1 MDTKQSRS
9 IPKIQF
15 RVLIIGRANAGKTT
29 ILQRVCDT
37 TDSPTIYRRNSGGK
51 REEVR
56 HGCCLAVQI
65 LSSYLVQVKLDPS
78 MEVSD
83 KRTCPLSPHN
93 SELAWR
99 TRNRGRT
106 GVLQPYGL
114 YFSRFMWYRER
125 CYGRTRHFTRVHS
138 TQGYRKPTGREITC
152 HLVRAVVC

>member
-1 MDTKQSRS
+1 MDTKQSRP
-9 IPKIQF
+9 ILNIQF

-37 TDSPTIYRRNSGGK
+37 TDSPTVYRRNSGGK

-65 LSSYLVQVKLDPS
+65 LSSYHVQVKLDPS
-78 MEVSD
+78 MEVGD
-83 KRTCPLSPHN
+83 KRSCPLSPLN

-99 TRNRGRT
+99 TRNQGRT

-114 YFSRFMWYRER
+114 YFSRFTWYRVR
-125 CYGRTRHFTRVHS
+125 FYRRTRYTASIHS
-138 TQGYRKPTGREITC
+138 TQG
-152 HLVRAVVC
+152 